1 VRNRTSV
8 LDAGTIAGDGR
19 LPLGPGPRETERA
32 STLACRRW
40 ERPPGAHSILAPL
53 WLTPI
58 SLWQRDREP
67 GAARHVEARPD
78 HERPELP
85 RPTPLGRGR
94 VAGSGRSWV

>member
-1 VRNRTSV
+1 VHP
-8 LDAGTIAGDGR
+8 LWPAGD
-19 LPLGPGPRETERA
+19 ESDHRA
-32 STLACRRW
+32 RISSSR
-40 ERPPGAHSILAPL
+40 PL